1 MAEFNLAA
9 SVPRSRYRARWLTV
23 TLSRLSRA
31 LEKRTEPLLSL
42 LATPVLFLPLKT
54 ILTARTA
61 EKSQFHSA
69 AVTFCAVL
77 WGCRVP
83 SWHVICNLA
92 SPGEAFTGEKSG
104 SWCLTPRGYIK
115 LLLCAERTEYSMG
128 WKKDTEEGECILG
141 GMEKKKKKKQ
151 EPLEMEVPWTGTRS
165 GERANYC
172 WLSSSGSGSEG
183 VLYAMNQICSGVFGS
198 YCMAIINR
206 VEIRKN
212 LCQGSAP
219 WCPQVPIRKKI
230 KHFNAHY
237 PLHSLQKKKKKRI
250 EIPSCMVF
258 ISSYRDI
265 PVSNLLHCCRN
276 IKKKKKNTFFM

>member
-69 AVTFCAVL
+69 AVTFCAAL

-83 SWHVICNLA
+83 SWHVICNMA

-141 GMEKKKKKKQ
+141 GMEKKKKARTPGDGGALDWYQKWWEGKLLLTQ
-151 EPLEMEVPWTGTRS
+151 LKWKRVRGSFVRNESDMLRCLWLILYGHYKPS
-165 GERANYC
+165 GN
-172 WLSSSGSGSEG
+172 
-183 VLYAMNQICSGVFGS
+183 
-198 YCMAIINR
+198 
-206 VEIRKN
+206 
-212 LCQGSAP
+212 
-219 WCPQVPIRKKI
+219 
-230 KHFNAHY
+230 
-237 PLHSLQKKKKKRI
+237 
-250 EIPSCMVF
+250 
-258 ISSYRDI
+258 
-265 PVSNLLHCCRN
+265 
-276 IKKKKKNTFFM
+276 